1 MTARADIKD
10 HTTVLPAP
18 FAAWFAARGWTPRP
32 HQIELLAKARAGRS
46 TLLIAPTG
54 AGKTL
59 AGFLP
64 TLVSLHERPK
74 DAPVGGRGPHTLYVS
89 PLKALAVDI
98 ARNLERP
105 VAEMG
110 LPVTMETRTGDTPV
124 HKRQR
129 QKLKPPDI
137 LLTTPE
143 QTALLLSAIDAD
155 RFFADLDTVILD
167 ELHSLVVSRRGDLL
181 ALCLARL
188 RTLAPKLKAI
198 GLSATVA
205 DPDAL
210 RAWLVGQPP
219 ALSATPAPHLCPV
232 GRGREP
238 GDSAERAGEGEK
250 PEPEMFNPPRPPRLS
265 PADAG
270 QGSRPSPHRGE
281 GEGAR
286 SATGSALPS
295 ARRGK
300 GRGAAH
306 LSLADLITVAG
317 GAKPE
322 ITILE
327 SKERVPWSGHSA
339 RYALAD
345 VYAAIAA
352 HKMALLFVNT
362 RSQAEMI
369 FQELWRTNA
378 DGLPIALHHGSL
390 DATQRRKVEG
400 AMAAGRLRAVV
411 ATSTLD
417 LGIDWGDVDL
427 VVHIGAPKGAS
438 RLAQRIGRANHRL
451 DEPSKAI
458 LVPANRFEVMECRA
472 ALDANYLG
480 AQDTPPIRAGGLDVL
495 AQHVL
500 GMACAAPFDAGA
512 LYREVASAYPYRDLA
527 KQTFDQV
534 VEFVA
539 TGGYALKSYERYA
552 KIRRGPDGLWRIS
565 HPGVAQQYRLN
576 VGTIIEAPMLNV
588 RVSRTA
594 RAGFAGRGGRVLGK
608 IEEYFIE
615 QLSPGETFLFAGQVL
630 RFEGIREAEAIATRT
645 ADDTPKIPM
654 YEGGKFPLT
663 TYLATGVRA
672 LLADR
677 KSWERLPD
685 QVSDWLKI
693 QRKRSI
699 LPKRDQL
706 LVETFPRGHRFYLV
720 SYPFEGR
727 LAHQTLG
734 MLLTRRLERARLRPT
749 GFVATDYS
757 LAVWGLRDLGAAF
770 RRGAP
775 SLAQLFDEDML
786 GDDLDA
792 WMADSYLLKRTFR
805 ACALIAGLI
814 EKRHPGR
821 EKTGRQVTVSSDL
834 IYDVLRAHEPDHVLM
849 QATWAD
855 AATGH
860 LDVARLGDMLSRI
873 KGRIVHKPLDRI
885 SPLAVPVMLEIG
897 KEVVGGEAQEDVLR
911 EAAED
916 LVKEAMG
923 DDV

>member
-1 MTARADIKD
+1 MAGGFTSGGMTARAVVRD

-18 FAAWFAARGWTPRP
+18 FADWFATRGWTPRP
-32 HQIELLAKARAGRS
+32 HQIELLAKARAGQS

-110 LPVTMETRTGDTPV
+110 LPVRLETRTGDTPL

-143 QTALLLSAIDAD
+143 QTALLLSATDAD

-167 ELHSLVVSRRGDLL
+167 ELHSLVVSKRGDLL
-181 ALCLARL
+181 ALGLARL

-205 DPDAL
+205 DPGAL
-210 RAWLVGQPP
+210 RAWLVGFKGVRR
-219 ALSATPAPHLCPV
+219 V
-232 GRGREP
+232 GKG
-238 GDSAERAGEGEK
+238 AEGAVPTRKESGGLAS
-250 PEPEMFNPPRPPRLS
+250 LS
-265 PADAG
+265 PPYK
-270 QGSRPSPHRGE
+270 GSPREER
-281 GEGAR
+281 
-286 SATGSALPS
+286 TV
-295 ARRGK
+295 
-300 GRGAAH
+300 
-306 LSLADLITVAG
+306 LADLITVEG

-327 SKERVPWSGHSA
+327 SKERVPWSGHSS

-345 VYAAIAA
+345 IYAAVAA

-369 FQELWRTNA
+369 FAELWRINA

-390 DATQRRKVEG
+390 DAAQRRKVEA
-400 AMAAGRLRAVV
+400 AMAAGKLRAVV

-458 LVPANRFEVMECRA
+458 LVPANRFEVLECRA

-480 AQDTPPIRAGGLDVL
+480 AQDTPPIRPGGLDVL

-500 GMACAAPFDAGA
+500 GMACAAPFDAGEA
-512 LYREVASAYPYRDLA
+512 YAEVVSAYPYRDLSRE
-527 KQTFDQV
+527 TFDRV

-539 TGGYALKSYERYA
+539 TGGYALKTYERYA
-552 KIRRGPDGLWRIS
+552 KIRRGPDRLWRVT
-565 HPGVAQQYRLN
+565 HPRVAQHYRLN

-588 RVSRTA
+588 RVGRTA

-615 QLSPGETFLFAGQVL
+615 QLSPGDTFLFAGQVL
-630 RFEGIREAEAIATRT
+630 RFEGIRENEAIATRT
-645 ADDTPKIPM
+645 ADDTPKIPI

-663 TYLATGVRA
+663 TYLAKGVRA
-672 LLADR
+672 LLADQ
-677 KSWERLPD
+677 KSWARLPD

-693 QRKRSI
+693 QKKRSV
-699 LPKRDQL
+699 LPRRDQL
-706 LVETFPRGHRFYLV
+706 LVETFPRGRRFYLV
-720 SYPFEGR
+720 SYPFAGR

-770 RRGAP
+770 VRGEP
-775 SLAQLFDEDML
+775 SLAELFDEDML

-814 EKRHPGR
+814 EKRHPGK

-855 AATGH
+855 AATGQ
-860 LDVARLGDMLSRI
+860 LDVARLGETLSRI
-873 KGRIVHKPLDRI
+873 KGKIVHKRLDRI

-897 KEVVGGEAQEDVLR
+897 KEVVVGEAQEDVLR

-923 DDV
+923 DEI